1 MNKKTV
7 LIAFLA
13 LALGIGGTA
22 AYFYFHSLYVAHTAP
37 PVPPAASA
45 PAQPAA
51 AQQSAPASQAAP
63 ATQAQNSGVIP
74 PANANNNAA
83 AGTLADNQLV
93 LANIS
98 YGAAIDAVRQSY
110 GEPYEIDHEHERQFN
125 GSATVYEYKDTFD
138 LYVVNGIVQ
147 RIQRFI
153 QRIHFSVV
161 KVHGFRYFRQAV
173 FGGLYLIYD
182 LLQFFFVIH
191 LLPLFIRH
199 PHHGGIDPDYGLYYF
214 PYTTFRCQMI
224 TPSR

>member
-63 ATQAQNSGVIP
+63 AAQAQNSGVIP

-147 RIQRFI
+147 RIKVDDLNGLATAQGI
-153 QRIHFSVV
+153 KVGSTVDAVV
-161 KVHGFRYFRQAV
+161 AAYGQPNLTMGDHYIYKTAANPAVGLDFEFEHGFV
-173 FGGLYLIYD
+173 EKIKCGVLD
-182 LLQFFFVIH
+182 IH
-191 LLPLFIRH
+191 
-199 PHHGGIDPDYGLYYF
+199 
-214 PYTTFRCQMI
+214 
-224 TPSR
+224 

>member
-45 PAQPAA
+45 PAQQSAA
-51 AQQSAPASQAAP
+51 APQAAP
-63 ATQAQNSGVIP
+63 AQQTAPAAQAQNSGVIP

-93 LANIS
+93 LGNVS
-98 YGAAIDAVRQSY
+98 YGAAIDAVRQVY
-110 GEPYEIDHEHERQFN
+110 GEPYEIDNEHEREFK
-125 GSATVYEYKDTFD
+125 GPVTVYEYKDTFD

-147 RIQRFI
+147 CI
-153 QRIHFSVV
+153 
-161 KVHGFRYFRQAV
+161 KVDDLNGLATAQGIKVGSTAEAVTAAYGQPNLTFGDHYIYKSAANPALGLDFELEHGFV
-173 FGGLYLIYD
+173 EKIKCGVLD
-182 LLQFFFVIH
+182 NH
-191 LLPLFIRH
+191 
-199 PHHGGIDPDYGLYYF
+199 
-214 PYTTFRCQMI
+214 
-224 TPSR
+224 

>member
-45 PAQPAA
+45 PAQQLAA

-63 ATQAQNSGVIP
+63 AAQAQNSGVIP

-98 YGAAIDAVRQSY
+98 YGAAIEAVRQSY

-147 RIQRFI
+147 RIKVDDLNGLATAQGI
-153 QRIHFSVV
+153 KVGSTVDAVV
-161 KVHGFRYFRQAV
+161 AAYGQPNLTMGDRYIYKTAANPAVGLDFEFEHGFV
-173 FGGLYLIYD
+173 EKIKCGVLD
-182 LLQFFFVIH
+182 IH
-191 LLPLFIRH
+191 
-199 PHHGGIDPDYGLYYF
+199 
-214 PYTTFRCQMI
+214 
-224 TPSR
+224 

>member
-45 PAQPAA
+45 PAQQPAA

-63 ATQAQNSGVIP
+63 AAQPQNSGVIP
-74 PANANNNAA
+74 PANASNSAAA

-147 RIQRFI
+147 RIKVDDLNGLATAQGI
-153 QRIHFSVV
+153 KVGSTTDSVIATYGQPNLTMGDHYIY
-161 KVHGFRYFRQAV
+161 KAASNPALGLDFEFEHGFV
-173 FGGLYLIYD
+173 EKIKCGVLD
-182 LLQFFFVIH
+182 IH
-191 LLPLFIRH
+191 
-199 PHHGGIDPDYGLYYF
+199 
-214 PYTTFRCQMI
+214 
-224 TPSR
+224 

>member
-45 PAQPAA
+45 PAQQPAA
-51 AQQSAPASQAAP
+51 ASQAAP
-63 ATQAQNSGVIP
+63 AAQPQNSGVIP

-125 GSATVYEYKDTFD
+125 GSAIVYEYKDTFD

-147 RIQRFI
+147 RIKVDDLNGLATAQGI
-153 QRIHFSVV
+153 KVGSTVDAVV
-161 KVHGFRYFRQAV
+161 AAYGQPNLTMGDHYIYKTAANPAVGLDFEFEHGFV
-173 FGGLYLIYD
+173 EKIKCGVLD
-182 LLQFFFVIH
+182 IH
-191 LLPLFIRH
+191 
-199 PHHGGIDPDYGLYYF
+199 
-214 PYTTFRCQMI
+214 
-224 TPSR
+224 

>member
-63 ATQAQNSGVIP
+63 AAQPQNSGVIP

-125 GSATVYEYKDTFD
+125 GSAAVYEYKDTFD

-147 RIQRFI
+147 RIKVDDLNGLATAQGI
-153 QRIHFSVV
+153 KVGSTVDAVV
-161 KVHGFRYFRQAV
+161 AAYGQPNLTMGDHYIYKTAANPAVGLDFEFEHGFV
-173 FGGLYLIYD
+173 EKIKCGVLD
-182 LLQFFFVIH
+182 IH
-191 LLPLFIRH
+191 
-199 PHHGGIDPDYGLYYF
+199 
-214 PYTTFRCQMI
+214 
-224 TPSR
+224 

>member
-45 PAQPAA
+45 PAQQPAA

-63 ATQAQNSGVIP
+63 AAQTQNSGVIP
-74 PANANNNAA
+74 PANADNNAA

-147 RIQRFI
+147 RIKVDDLNGLATAQGI
-153 QRIHFSVV
+153 KVGSTVDAVV
-161 KVHGFRYFRQAV
+161 AAYGQPNLTMGDHYIYKTAANPAVGLDFEFEHGFV
-173 FGGLYLIYD
+173 EKIKCGVLD
-182 LLQFFFVIH
+182 IH
-191 LLPLFIRH
+191 
-199 PHHGGIDPDYGLYYF
+199 
-214 PYTTFRCQMI
+214 
-224 TPSR
+224 

>member
-45 PAQPAA
+45 PAQQPAA

-63 ATQAQNSGVIP
+63 AAQPQNSGVIP

-147 RIQRFI
+147 RIKVDDLNGLATAQGI
-153 QRIHFSVV
+153 KVGSTVDAVV
-161 KVHGFRYFRQAV
+161 AAYGQPNLTMGDHYIYKTAANPAVGLDFEFEHGFV
-173 FGGLYLIYD
+173 EKIKCGVLD
-182 LLQFFFVIH
+182 IH
-191 LLPLFIRH
+191 
-199 PHHGGIDPDYGLYYF
+199 
-214 PYTTFRCQMI
+214 
-224 TPSR
+224 

>member
-63 ATQAQNSGVIP
+63 AAQPQNSGVIP

-147 RIQRFI
+147 RIKVDDLNGLATAQGI
-153 QRIHFSVV
+153 KVGSTVDAVV
-161 KVHGFRYFRQAV
+161 AAYGQPNLTMGDHYIYKTAANPAVGLDFEFEHGFV
-173 FGGLYLIYD
+173 EKIKCGVLD
-182 LLQFFFVIH
+182 IH
-191 LLPLFIRH
+191 
-199 PHHGGIDPDYGLYYF
+199 
-214 PYTTFRCQMI
+214 
-224 TPSR
+224 

>member
-22 AYFYFHSLYVAHTAP
+22 AYFYFHSLYVTHTAP

-45 PAQPAA
+45 PAQQPAA

-63 ATQAQNSGVIP
+63 AAQAQNSGVIP
-74 PANANNNAA
+74 PANANNNTA

-125 GSATVYEYKDTFD
+125 GSATVYEYKDTFN

-147 RIQRFI
+147 RIKVDDLNGLATAQGI
-153 QRIHFSVV
+153 KVGSTVDAVV
-161 KVHGFRYFRQAV
+161 AAYGQPNLTMGDHYIYKTAANPAVGLDFEFEHGFV
-173 FGGLYLIYD
+173 EKIKCGVLD
-182 LLQFFFVIH
+182 IH
-191 LLPLFIRH
+191 
-199 PHHGGIDPDYGLYYF
+199 
-214 PYTTFRCQMI
+214 
-224 TPSR
+224 

>member
-45 PAQPAA
+45 PAQQSAA
-51 AQQSAPASQAAP
+51 APQAAP
-63 ATQAQNSGVIP
+63 AQQTAPAAQAQNSGVIP
-74 PANANNNAA
+74 PANANNNTA

-125 GSATVYEYKDTFD
+125 GSATVYEYKDTFN

-147 RIQRFI
+147 RIKVDDLNGLATAQGI
-153 QRIHFSVV
+153 KVGSTVDAVV
-161 KVHGFRYFRQAV
+161 AAYGQPNLTMGDHYIYKTAANPAVGLDFEFEHGFV
-173 FGGLYLIYD
+173 EKIKCGVLD
-182 LLQFFFVIH
+182 IH
-191 LLPLFIRH
+191 
-199 PHHGGIDPDYGLYYF
+199 
-214 PYTTFRCQMI
+214 
-224 TPSR
+224 

>member
-45 PAQPAA
+45 PAQQPAA

-63 ATQAQNSGVIP
+63 TAQPQNSGVIP

-83 AGTLADNQLV
+83 TGTLADNQLV

-98 YGAAIDAVRQSY
+98 YGAAIDAVRHSY
-110 GEPYEIDHEHERQFN
+110 GEPYEIDYEHERQFN

-147 RIQRFI
+147 RIKVDDLNGLATAQGI
-153 QRIHFSVV
+153 KVGSTVDAVV
-161 KVHGFRYFRQAV
+161 AAYGQPNLTMGDHYIYKTAANPAVGLDFEFEHGFV
-173 FGGLYLIYD
+173 EKIKCGVLD
-182 LLQFFFVIH
+182 IH
-191 LLPLFIRH
+191 
-199 PHHGGIDPDYGLYYF
+199 
-214 PYTTFRCQMI
+214 
-224 TPSR
+224 

>member
-63 ATQAQNSGVIP
+63 AAQPQNSGVIP

-98 YGAAIDAVRQSY
+98 YGAAIEAVRQSY

-147 RIQRFI
+147 RIKVDDLNGLATAQGI
-153 QRIHFSVV
+153 KVGSTVDAVV
-161 KVHGFRYFRQAV
+161 AAYGQPNLTMGDHYIYKTAANPAVGLDFEFEHGFV
-173 FGGLYLIYD
+173 EKIKCGVLD
-182 LLQFFFVIH
+182 IH
-191 LLPLFIRH
+191 
-199 PHHGGIDPDYGLYYF
+199 
-214 PYTTFRCQMI
+214 
-224 TPSR
+224 